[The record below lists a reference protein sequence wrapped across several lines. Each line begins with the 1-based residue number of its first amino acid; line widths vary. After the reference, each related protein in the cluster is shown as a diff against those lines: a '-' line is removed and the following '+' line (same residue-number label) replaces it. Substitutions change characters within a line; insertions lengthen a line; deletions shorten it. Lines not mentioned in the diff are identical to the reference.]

1 MPPVSPLGAASC
13 GEDHNESVLWVFIM
27 NELGTQW
34 TATRAM
40 CDLSNCCHGEA
51 ALLSLS
57 WGGAGVNYSYLITS
71 YSDEALVAQCAT
83 S

>member
-34 TATRAM
+34 TATEGHVW
-40 CDLSNCCHGEA
+40 SVE
-51 ALLSLS
+51 LLPWGSRSAVSQL
-57 WGGAGVNYSYLITS
+57 GGAGVNYSYLITS